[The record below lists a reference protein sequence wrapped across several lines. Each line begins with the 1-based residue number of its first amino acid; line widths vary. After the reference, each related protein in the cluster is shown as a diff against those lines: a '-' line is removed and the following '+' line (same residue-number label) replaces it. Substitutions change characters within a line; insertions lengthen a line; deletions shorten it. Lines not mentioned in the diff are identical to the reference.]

1 MKTMRNEYRDL
12 KKENDLIFSTLAEY
26 DRDTITEIIGVV
38 DNTRGIGYEVE
49 LVLLEHVVQKFAGG
63 TLAIQHEDWERLQL
77 AQCNR
82 AVFHRKIGL
91 IGDEYIV
98 EFAQHMDILRSTEPG
113 VWIVRQNKIDLTV
126 VQKPRTF
133 DGGTVGNLD
142 VDIRVALVKFA

>member
-1 MKTMRNEYRDL
+1 M
-12 KKENDLIFSTLAEY
+12 
-26 DRDTITEIIGVV
+26 
-38 DNTRGIGYEVE
+38 
-49 LVLLEHVVQKFAGG
+49 LLEHVVQKFAGG
-63 TLAIQHEDWERLQL
+63 TLAIQHEDWECLQL

-113 VWIVRQNKIDLTV
+113 VWIVRKNKIDLTV
-126 VQKPRTF
+126 VQKTRTF

-142 VDIRVALVKFA
+142 VDIRVTLVKFA

>member
-1 MKTMRNEYRDL
+1 MRSALSHCGR
-12 KKENDLIFSTLAEY
+12 
-26 DRDTITEIIGVV
+26 R
-38 DNTRGIGYEVE
+38 R
-49 LVLLEHVVQKFAGG
+49 AGAAAG
-63 TLAIQHEDWERLQL
+63 LQ
-77 AQCNR
+77 
-82 AVFHRKIGL
+82 FHRKIGF

-142 VDIRVALVKFA
+142 VDIRVALVNFA